1 MDVKIQGLL
10 PAPLALPVSREGRP
24 EKQDKASQTGSF
36 REVLRRE
43 MDGGRLK
50 LSAHAEKRLRER
62 NITLNEADMEKISRA
77 VSLAASKGVKNS
89 LVIYHDLA
97 LVTSVQN
104 RTVVTALDRHSES
117 GRVFTNIDGAIIVE

>member
-1 MDVKIQGLL
+1 MNIRMQGIL
-10 PAPLALPVSREGRP
+10 PEPLVLPVSREGRP
-24 EKQDKASQTGSF
+24 ERQDGASRSGSF
-36 REVLRRE
+36 KEVLRRE
-43 MDGGRLK
+43 MGAVPLK

-77 VSLAASKGVKNS
+77 VDLAAGKGVKNS

>member
-1 MDVKIQGLL
+1 
-10 PAPLALPVSREGRP
+10 
-24 EKQDKASQTGSF
+24 
-36 REVLRRE
+36 

-62 NITLNEADMEKISRA
+62 NITLNDADMEKISRA
-77 VSLAASKGVKNS
+77 VSLAASKGVRNS

-97 LVTSVQN
+97 LVTSIQN